1 MFYFQISS
9 FIHTLFANHKRTTT
23 NFLIKIK
30 LFFAENIFIKSAKK
44 VTPHFNF

>member
-1 MFYFQISS
+1 MVLFSNKLFYSYI
-9 FIHTLFANHKRTTT
+9 ANHKRTTT